1 MADENAKEEAQKALS
16 VFLSFA
22 LFWFFFCFKGTTV
35 VSGCR
40 LFGNA
45 AELFLG

>member
-22 LFWFFFCFKGTTV
+22 LFWFFF
-35 VSGCR
+35 
-40 LFGNA
+40 LF
-45 AELFLG
+45 